1 MVDSGL
7 KRLYLVGKGLCCVV
21 AISQQVVLVCFFNSE
36 LEVFAG

>member
-1 MVDSGL
+1 MVKFGL

-21 AISQQVVLVCFFNSE
+21 AISQQAVLVCFFSLG